1 MIPDFE
7 LDSYGRK
14 VFPVKSYLIREDLA
28 VRVDLK
34 TLVALAA
41 EHNAPHFVIRD
52 VNGDGGNQDIVKRVW
67 GLHFTHIPSAGLV
80 IAYVPPSGEEG
91 EAATKLAGTELEVR
105 TEIPPSDSVASFSHL
120 RPLQR
125 VSGSVL
131 RSLTEG

>member
-1 MIPDFE
+1 MKPDFE

-28 VRVDLK
+28 VRVGLIA
-34 TLVALAA
+34 LEALAA

-67 GLHFTHIPSAGLV
+67 SLHFTHIPSAGLV

-91 EAATKLAGTELEVR
+91 EAVTKLAGMALELR
-105 TEIPPSDSVASFSHL
+105 STPSENSVASFTHH
-120 RPLQR
+120 PLQR
-125 VSGSVL
+125 ESGSVL